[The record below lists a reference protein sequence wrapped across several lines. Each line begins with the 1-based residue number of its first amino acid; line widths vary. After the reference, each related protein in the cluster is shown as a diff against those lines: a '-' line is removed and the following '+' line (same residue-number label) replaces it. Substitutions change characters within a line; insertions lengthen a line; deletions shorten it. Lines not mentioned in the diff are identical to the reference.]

1 MLRLLI
7 AILAGAGLMALLVL
21 LLTGDSVMLWI
32 AVGAAVGIGIGVLV
46 LLLGRRRRRGE
57 VDPESLPVYQ
67 AREEGRLAGARVIAK
82 TPIGPLDSS
91 APEFRIELL
100 VQPRDREPYRTT
112 IRRRIEPGQ
121 MLDFAPGT
129 ALAVVRLG
137 ASTPDVVVV
146 DDPVPPMR
154 NLDPAQLPLWEP
166 DPRAKVP
173 GRRRSSV
180 PHEQSGTGG
189 RRALFVLAGLVAAGA
204 VAWPSRDAAVLR
216 IRGLTTGQPLTS
228 FLRGRGQASA
238 AIGRFVGSRD
248 GHSIAT
254 EVVVEDASVRI
265 IAPSAAGVE
274 KYERFEVQAVT
285 ISIGRP
291 VEPQPS
297 AASEF
302 DLHSVDWEQLPELFE
317 RARFESGLEE
327 RDLRGRTQTA
337 HVALGG
343 SGAPEFTLR
352 LRSADDEHIVRA
364 DRSGALL

>member
-21 LLTGDSVMLWI
+21 LLTGDTVMLWI
-32 AVGAAVGIGIGVLV
+32 AVAAAVGIGICLLV
-46 LLLGRRRRRGE
+46 MLLGRRRRGE
-57 VDPESLPVYQ
+57 VAADSLAVYQ
-67 AREEGRLAGARVIAK
+67 AREEGRLAGARVIAN
-82 TPIGPLDSS
+82 TPLGAFDAG
-91 APEFRIELL
+91 APEHRIELL

-129 ALAVVRLG
+129 ALSVVRLS
-137 ASTPDVVVV
+137 ANAPDVVVV
-146 DDPVPPMR
+146 EDPVPPMR

-166 DPRAKVP
+166 DPRARVP
-173 GRRRSSV
+173 GRRRS
-180 PHEQSGTGG
+180 PAPPEQSGSAG
-189 RRALFVLAGLVAAGA
+189 RRALFALAGILAAGA
-204 VAWPSRDAAVLR
+204 VAWPAREPILLR
-216 IRGLTTGQPLTS
+216 IRALTSGRPLTS
-228 FLRGRGQASA
+228 FLRGQGQAAA

-254 EVVVEDASVRI
+254 EVVVEDGSVRI
-265 IAPSAAGVE
+265 VAPSAPGAE
-274 KYERFEVQAVT
+274 AYEQFEVQAVT

-317 RARFESGLEE
+317 RALFEAGVEE
-327 RDLRGRTQTA
+327 QELRGRTQTA
-337 HVALGG
+337 HIALGG
-343 SGAPEFTLR
+343 SREPEFTLR
-352 LRSADDEHIVRA
+352 VRTADDEHTVHA
-364 DRSGALL
+364 DRSGTLL

>member
-7 AILAGAGLMALLVL
+7 AILTGAGLMALLVL
-21 LLTGDSVMLWI
+21 LLTGDTMMLWI
-32 AVGAAVGIGIGVLV
+32 AVGAAAGIGICVLA
-46 LLLGRRRRRGE
+46 LLLGRRRRSGE
-57 VDPESLPVYQ
+57 VTPDSLAVYQ
-67 AREEGRLAGARVIAK
+67 AREEGRLAGARVLTR
-82 TPIGPLDSS
+82 TPLGPLDEK
-91 APEFRIELL
+91 APEFRVELL
-100 VQPRDREPYRTT
+100 VQPRDRDPYRTT

-129 ALAVVRLG
+129 ALSVVRLG

-173 GRRRSSV
+173 GRRRTA
-180 PHEQSGTGG
+180 PREQSGVAG
-189 RRALFVLAGLVAAGA
+189 RRTLFTLAGILAAGA
-204 VAWPSRDAAVLR
+204 VAWPSREAVLLR
-216 IRGLTTGQPLTS
+216 IQGVTSGQPLTS
-228 FLRGRGQASA
+228 FLRGRGQAPA
-238 AIGRFVGSRD
+238 AIGRFVGSRE

-254 EVVVEDASVRI
+254 EVVVEDGTVSI
-265 IAPSAAGVE
+265 TAPSAPGAE
-274 KYERFEVQAVT
+274 AYERFEVRAVT

-317 RARFESGLEE
+317 RAMFEAGVEE
-327 RDLRGRTQTA
+327 SDLHGRTQSA
-337 HVALGG
+337 HVAMGG
-343 SGAPEFTLR
+343 SGEPEFTLR
-352 LRSADDEHIVRA
+352 VITADEEHTVHA
-364 DRSGALL
+364 DRSGTLL